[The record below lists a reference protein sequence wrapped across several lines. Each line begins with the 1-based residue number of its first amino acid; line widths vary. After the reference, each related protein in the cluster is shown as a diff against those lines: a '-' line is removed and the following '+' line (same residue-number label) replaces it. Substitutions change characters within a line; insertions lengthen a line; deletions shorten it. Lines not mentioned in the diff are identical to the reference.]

1 LKITYEPIGY
11 VESEYNESS
20 PREQNRERE
29 SHIIIDPHFSEGLKG
44 LETGQR
50 LMVLFHFDRIKE
62 YQLHQHPRGDQNRPK
77 KGVFAIRSPRR
88 PNPIGVTVVEIIAVE
103 GHILTVTGLDA
114 FHGSPVV
121 DLKPVIN
128 HRKGI

>member
-77 KGVFAIRSPRR
+77 KGVFAIRSPQR
-88 PNPIGVTVVEIIAVE
+88 PNPIGVTVVEIIAVK